1 MSSRLCAGLRLYP
14 WRPSTPTCLHVHG
27 GLCRRSF
34 SFSFLLSHLS
44 PLSLS
49 LSVDVSVHLSA
60 TLSSSRFCPGLQS
73 LKASLLPT
81 LCLLLRHGWR
91 KAEGYLLKP
100 DPKQPRPHSAPQLLQ
115 DLPAQADQPR
125 CPRSQVPHSRERG
138 VSAESS
144 SAVREGAA
152 CPDLGACVGVEKL
165 NVSVTTGDI

>member
-1 MSSRLCAGLRLYP
+1 MLVFACIPGGQVRPPVSMSMGVSVGGPSPSLSCSPTYP
-14 WRPSTPTCLHVHG
+14 H
-27 GLCRRSF
+27 
-34 SFSFLLSHLS
+34 
-44 PLSLS
+44 SLS